1 MLIVCPPGGW
11 GMNWSVQG
19 QPGDSTIKREEAG
32 AIIQVGHG
40 GSWLDKAVAVEM
52 VRKGWV

>member
-1 MLIVCPPGGW
+1 
-11 GMNWSVQG
+11 MNWSVQG
-19 QPGDSTIKREEAG
+19 QPGDSTIKREEAR

>member
-1 MLIVCPPGGW
+1 M
-11 GMNWSVQG
+11 SKG
-19 QPGDSTIKREEAG
+19 QPVDRTIKGRAG

-52 VRKGWV
+52 VRKGWVLRDAQE